1 MLRMFGSRRS
11 VRRRSVRKA
20 GSKVGAVRAV
30 RVRRGEMS
38 TSQPEKPSKHLLPC
52 HVRLLDGTD
61 LYIQLP
67 VSRLLPSIILFV
79 LTWLGQVRCWQ
90 TAIMLTRHVVH
101 RNIKTSK
108 LVPQIDPSVPQPVVQ
123 LRRRPLLG
131 PSPG

>member
-20 GSKVGAVRAV
+20 GAKGGAVRAV
-30 RVRRGEMS
+30 RVRKGEMS
-38 TSQPEKPSKHLLPC
+38 TSEPEKPSKHLLPC

-67 VSRLLPSIILFV
+67 VSRLQPSIILFV

-90 TAIMLTRHVVH
+90 TAIMLSRHVVH

-108 LVPQIDPSVPQPVVQ
+108 IMQPPQSIYYTHAEHDGRGSG
-123 LRRRPLLG
+123 L
-131 PSPG
+131 